1 MSYSLD
7 PMCNDWLDLVNKML
21 TSPNYPWPY
30 DPLTFCK
37 WTLTSSEEYYITL
50 DFSMIDVSSLR
61 NKLC

>member
-50 DFSMIDVSSLR
+50 DFSIIEVV
-61 NKLC
+61 